1 MPVEV
6 GHDEI
11 GDADEFDEGI
21 SPDIASMLEEL
32 GFPSPAAARL
42 MTLDHQISQKLHAA
56 SAPGSERAHDL
67 IDLQLIV
74 ARTPD
79 IDWPRVRATCVRLFA
94 YRQAQA
100 WPPTIIEGEAWA
112 TAYDAQA
119 EGLDVLPSVGE
130 AVTWAN
136 DLVRRIDEA
145 G

>member
-1 MPVEV
+1 VPVEV